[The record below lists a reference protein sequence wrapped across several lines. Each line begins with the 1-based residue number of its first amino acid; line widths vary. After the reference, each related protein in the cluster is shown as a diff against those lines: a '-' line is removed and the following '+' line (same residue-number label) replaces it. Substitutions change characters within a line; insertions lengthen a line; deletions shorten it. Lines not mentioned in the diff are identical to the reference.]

1 MNFFCYRQAFAYAF
15 MTVGKYSVMASD
27 KRIKAALIDLSGTL
41 HVDDTV
47 IPGAQKALERLR
59 SSGVSIKFVTNTTK
73 ESRRL
78 LHQRLVNLG
87 FNISPDEIFSSLSA
101 ARAFIED
108 RNLRPHLMVADAAMG
123 EMKGLDTKEPNAVL
137 VGLAPDKFD
146 YGPMN
151 EAFRLLL
158 NGATLIAI
166 HKARY
171 YRTRDDLALGPGP
184 FVTALEFATGTKA
197 LIVGKPERTFFTTAL
212 QHLKTRP
219 EDAVMIGDDV
229 RDDIDGAQQVGIRGI
244 LVQTGKYLPGDEEKI
259 ENPPWAVA
267 ASFVEAVDTIL
278 GPEKKS

>member
-1 MNFFCYRQAFAYAF
+1 MKVFFNGQVFGCAFR
-15 MTVGKYSVMASD
+15 TVREYSVMASD

-41 HVDDTV
+41 HVDDTAV
-47 IPGAQKALERLR
+47 PGAQKALERLR
-59 SSGVSIKFVTNTTK
+59 RSGISIKFVTNTTK
-73 ESRRL
+73 ESREL

-101 ARAFIED
+101 ARAFIEA
-108 RNLRPHLMVADAAMG
+108 RNLRPHLMVAEAAMD
-123 EMKGLDTKEPNAVL
+123 ELKGLDTNEPNAVL
-137 VGLAPDKFD
+137 VGLAPNKFD

-166 HKARY
+166 HKSRY

-197 LIVGKPERTFFTTAL
+197 LIVGKPEKTFFTTAL
-212 QHLKTRP
+212 EHLRTRP

-229 RDDIDGAQQVGIRGI
+229 QDDVDGAQQVGIRGI
-244 LVQTGKYLPGDEEKI
+244 LVQTGKYLDGDEEKI
-259 ENPPWAVA
+259 ENPPWAVVP
-267 ASFVEAVDTIL
+267 SFVEAVDTIL
-278 GPEKKS
+278 GPAKS